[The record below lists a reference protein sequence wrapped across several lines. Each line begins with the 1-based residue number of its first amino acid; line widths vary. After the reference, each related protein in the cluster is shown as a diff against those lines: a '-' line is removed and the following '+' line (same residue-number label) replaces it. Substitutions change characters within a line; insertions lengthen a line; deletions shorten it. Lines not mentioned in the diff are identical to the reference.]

1 MLVMGALSN
10 KEMVTEN
17 VFLAHVNELLGK
29 YDKYYPPELQLLT
42 IRGLYA
48 YLIRNF
54 EFIKWSVSWE
64 IFAMTNYQ
72 ASYRHTKYVKETDG
86 LRMSRVRKKV
96 ILLTLKSFRK
106 RYRAYMNHKYYLPI
120 QRVFGRDIASIVTS
134 YII

>member
-1 MLVMGALSN
+1 MLVMSALSN

-17 VFLAHVNELLGK
+17 VFLAHLNEVLEK

-72 ASYRHTKYVKETDG
+72 ASDSKGV
-86 LRMSRVRKKV
+86 
-96 ILLTLKSFRK
+96 RK
-106 RYRAYMNHKYYLPI
+106 RYSVDCNELYHI
-120 QRVFGRDIASIVTS
+120 GRLIH
-134 YII
+134 